1 MKSSGPL
8 SDFVRHL
15 LDRGARLAVDPRARR
30 LIRLERLRA
39 ERERQQNEYQRLLDR
54 MHDADDREDF
64 R

>member
-1 MKSSGPL
+1 MKSTGPVAQ
-8 SDFVRHL
+8 FVAHL
-15 LDRGARLAVDPRARR
+15 LDRGARLAVDPRARQA
-30 LIRLERLRA
+30 IRLERLRA